1 MPLWRIF
8 SHPDTFSPAQRI
20 AFAKDITEYYVDKGL
35 PAFYV
40 NVFFIPLELDQCFVG
55 GISKKN
61 FVRIAIE
68 HIAKHYPDGDT
79 EAGRDYRKGRMDLI
93 DQVRISRWPMMKVQY

>member
-8 SHPDTFSPAQRI
+8 AHPDTFTPTQRT
-20 AFAKDITEYYVDKGL
+20 AFAKNITEYYVDKGL

-40 NVFFIPLELDQCFVG
+40 NVFFVPLEADQCFVG
-55 GISKKN
+55 GVPKTN

-68 HIAKHYPDGDT
+68 HIAKHYPNGSTDA
-79 EAGRDYRKGRMDLI
+79 EKLYRAGRMDLI
-93 DQVRISRWPMMKVQY
+93 DQVRSMSFT